1 MAFVNG
7 TKQSQTASRDI
18 QNNEKKRRK
27 TRAISERRCSI
38 FSNYNGVYFCTV
50 VISLFILTISAGESG
65 TEPLAMDKLDDS
77 KWLQAEEAEAFRQ
90 KRAEKFSLRRNR
102 YRSLN
107 SAAMLRSKC
116 PERLLKIVF
125 SKL

>member
-1 MAFVNG
+1 MAFVNVA
-7 TKQSQTASRDI
+7 KQSQTASRDS
-18 QNNEKKRRK
+18 QNNERK
-27 TRAISERRCSI
+27 TRAISKI
-38 FSNYNGVYFCTV
+38 HGNTFPNHIGVYFCTV
-50 VISLFILTISAGESG
+50 VISLFFLAISAGESVRR
-65 TEPLAMDKLDDS
+65 TEPLAMDKVEDS
-77 KWLQAEEAEAFRQ
+77 KWLQADEAEAFRQ

-116 PERLLKIVF
+116 PERLFEIVF